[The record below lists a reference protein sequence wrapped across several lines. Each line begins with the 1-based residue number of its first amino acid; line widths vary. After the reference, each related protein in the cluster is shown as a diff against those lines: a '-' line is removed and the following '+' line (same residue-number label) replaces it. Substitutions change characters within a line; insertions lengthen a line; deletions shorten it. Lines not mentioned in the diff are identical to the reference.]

1 MLYAML
7 DVLWLL
13 LTVVQAVARLGQ
25 ELVLE
30 KCGGRPARPTTF
42 PVFRRDAICS
52 HPANA

>member
-13 LTVVQAVARLGQ
+13 LIVVQAVVRSRQ

-42 PVFRRDAICS
+42 PVLRRRAICS